1 MDFVPLHAALGF
13 KPIRQ
18 YDAEWLENVGLEGFR
33 TWGNEELAG
42 GLKKGCASTTK
53 LLGRFEK
60 AGQGGA
66 SRTIGAAKAKES
78 GERIGPNRTICH
90 TAVSKLAIDT

>member
-60 AGQGGA
+60 AGKG
-66 SRTIGAAKAKES
+66 
-78 GERIGPNRTICH
+78 
-90 TAVSKLAIDT
+90 LALIEPFATQQFRNLQ